1 MARSGGWRSRA
12 RVVRLLPTG
21 GRVWVAVLVLLYA
34 VQAVLVPAEIAVTGW
49 LIGAL
54 PGALAAGGGTAEA
67 AEAYRAV
74 AALGA
79 VLVAGQVVGP
89 AVSLVRSHV
98 RRRVDG
104 ALLERSQRALNLPVG
119 LAHLHDPA
127 VLDRLNL
134 GGGAGSSNVFAP
146 ASPGEAAVGVL
157 GRTATVASAL
167 LAGLILLR
175 VSWPSAVAVLAAS
188 AAARRHGQRHHAA
201 MYRRFKDLAG
211 DYRRAG
217 YTSSLATMPAAA
229 KETRVFGLGDWL
241 VDRYRRQWGE
251 VTAEM
256 AAVRADV
263 RARTVRSYGLM
274 AVAQAG
280 AFVHL
285 GVSAAGGR
293 IGVGTLTA
301 ALWASLRL
309 GSLAFFTSDDLRV
322 EQGLVSL
329 DAVEEIETLSAV
341 AARAE
346 TVGAAPAA
354 GLPSASIRF
363 ESVCFSY
370 PGQDG
375 PVLDGL
381 DLEVPAGSSL
391 AIVGA
396 NGAGKTTLVKLLARL
411 YHPTAGRITVDGTDV
426 AALDPAAWRRQLAV
440 ILQDFA
446 RYELAAADN
455 VGFGALALR
464 HDRDALERAAARAG
478 ALGIVEGLPDG
489 WSTPLSRQQPGGADL
504 SGGEWQRVA
513 LARALLAVEAGAR
526 VLVLDEPT
534 ANLDVRAEAELFDS
548 FLELTAGCT
557 TLLVSHRFSTVR
569 RAQRICVLD
578 GGRVAELGS
587 HDELM
592 ALGGRY
598 ASFYGLQSARFGAR

>member
-1 MARSGGWRSRA
+1 
-12 RVVRLLPTG
+12 VRLLPAA
-21 GRVWVAVLVLLYA
+21 GRVWVAVLVSLYA

-49 LIGAL
+49 LIGAI
-54 PGALAAGGGTAEA
+54 PGALAAGSGTAEA

-104 ALLERSQRALNLPVG
+104 TLLARSQRALNRPVG
-119 LAHLHDPA
+119 LGHLHDPA

-146 ASPGEAAVGVL
+146 ASPGEAAVGVI

-175 VSWPSAVAVLAAS
+175 VSWPSAVAVLLAS

-241 VDRYRRQWGE
+241 IDRYRRQWGE
-251 VTAEM
+251 VTSQM

-280 AFVHL
+280 VFVHL
-285 GVSAAGGR
+285 GLLAADGL

-301 ALWASLRL
+301 ALWGSLRL

-329 DAVEEIETLSAV
+329 DAVEEIEGLSAA

-346 TVGAAPAA
+346 TLGTRPAA
-354 GLPSASIRF
+354 GLPRGTIRF
-363 ESVCFSY
+363 EAVCFSY
-370 PGQDG
+370 PGQDR

-411 YHPTAGRITVDGTDV
+411 YQPSAGRVTVDGTDV
-426 AALDPAAWRRQLAV
+426 ADLDPAAWRRQLAV
-440 ILQDFA
+440 IFQDFA

-464 HDRDALERAAARAG
+464 PDREALERAAARAG
-478 ALGIVEGLPDG
+478 ALSIVEGLPAG
-489 WSTPLSRQQPGGADL
+489 WDTPLSRQQPGGVDL

-513 LARALLAVEAGAR
+513 LARALLAVDAGAR

-534 ANLDVRAEAELFDS
+534 ANLDVRAEVELFDR

-557 TLLVSHRFSTVR
+557 TLLASHRFSTVR

-598 ASFYGLQSARFGAR
+598 ASFYGLQSARFGAG

>member
-1 MARSGGWRSRA
+1 M
-12 RVVRLLPTG
+12 VRLLPLG
-21 GRVWVAVLVLLYA
+21 GRARVAALVSLYL
-34 VQAVLVPAEIAVTGW
+34 VQAVLLPAEIAVTGW
-49 LIGAL
+49 LIGAVS
-54 PGALAAGGGTAEA
+54 GAQAGAGGPADRTEA
-67 AEAYRAV
+67 FRAV

-79 VLVAGQVVGP
+79 VLVAGQAVGP

-104 ALLERSQRALNLPVG
+104 ALLERSQRALNRPVG

-146 ASPGEAAVGVL
+146 ASPGEAAVGVI
-157 GRTATVASAL
+157 GRSSTVAACL

-175 VSWPSAVAVLAAS
+175 VSPASAAAVLLAS
-188 AAARRHGQRHHAA
+188 VAARRHGQRHHAA
-201 MYRRFKDLAG
+201 MYRRFKDLAPQ
-211 DYRRAG
+211 YRRAG

-229 KETRVFGLGDWL
+229 KESRVFGLGDWL
-241 VDRYRRQWGE
+241 IERYRRQWGE

-256 AAVRADV
+256 AAVRDDV
-263 RARTVRSYGLM
+263 RARTVRSFGLM

-280 AFVHL
+280 VFVHL
-285 GVSAAGGR
+285 GLLAADGR
-293 IGVGTLTA
+293 VGVGTLTA
-301 ALWASLRL
+301 ALWGSLRL
-309 GSLAFFTSDDLRV
+309 GSLAFFGSDDLRV

-329 DAVEEIETLSAV
+329 DAVEEIEVLSEEAT
-341 AARAE
+341 RAE
-346 TVGAAPAA
+346 TVGAAPAG
-354 GLPSASIRF
+354 GLPRRSIRF
-363 ESVCFSY
+363 ESLGFSY
-370 PGQDG
+370 PGQAR

-381 DLEVPAGSSL
+381 DLEVPAGTSL

-411 YHPTAGRITVDGTDV
+411 YHPTFGRVTVDGTDL

-440 ILQDFA
+440 IFQDFA
-446 RYELAAADN
+446 RYELPAADN

-478 ALGIVEGLPDG
+478 ALDIVKGLPAG
-489 WSTPLSRQQPGGADL
+489 WDTPLSRQQPGGADL

-534 ANLDVRAEAELFDS
+534 ANLDVRAEEELFDR

-557 TLLVSHRFSTVR
+557 TVLVSHRFSTVR

-578 GGRVAELGS
+578 GGRVAELGT
-587 HDELM
+587 HPELM

-598 ASFYGLQSARFGAR
+598 ASFYGLQSARFGAG